1 MEGHPTEKSSS
12 FCGRKTV
19 EKRFILSFT
28 YNDGLSTVKMQKKE
42 EISLKDDDVPAFLE
56 KKVKSA

>member
-1 MEGHPTEKSSS
+1 MMLVFQFRENAKG
-12 FCGRKTV
+12 
-19 EKRFILSFT
+19 KR
-28 YNDGLSTVKMQKKE
+28 E